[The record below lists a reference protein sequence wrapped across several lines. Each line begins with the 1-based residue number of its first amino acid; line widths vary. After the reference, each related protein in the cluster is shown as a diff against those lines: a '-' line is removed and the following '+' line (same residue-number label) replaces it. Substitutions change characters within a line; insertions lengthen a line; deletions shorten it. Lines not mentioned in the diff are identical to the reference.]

1 MFLKE
6 EAANFTSNSGTGP
19 RETDRKAP
27 RLRLRGMWCQRG
39 PRGHVALGG
48 GLEG

>member
-6 EAANFTSNSGTGP
+6 EAANFTSNSGIGP
-19 RETDRKAP
+19 RDSDRKAP
-27 RLRLRGMWCQRG
+27 RLRLRRMWCQRG
-39 PRGHVALGG
+39 PREHVALGG